1 VTESSEAKSDGPQAV
16 RIQYW
21 VDSASP
27 IPAKGGGIQRIG
39 FDQEKFQVA
48 VDAVIINPVK
58 LSTIKPIIKDEM
70 TKNVVLKKED
80 ITLIVRTDFN
90 ISLSLSL
97 ISLLS
102 YAPTCTL
109 IHTTSLSYV
118 FICTRCLRWS
128 ATVR

>member
-1 VTESSEAKSDGPQAV
+1 VTESSEAKSDGLQAV
-16 RIQYW
+16 RVQYW

-58 LSTIKPIIKDEM
+58 LSTITPIMKDEM

-80 ITLIVRTDFN
+80 IALIVRADFD
-90 ISLSLSL
+90 ISLSLSYFSPIL
-97 ISLLS
+97 RTDMHTNPCYFPVI
-102 YAPTCTL
+102 C
-109 IHTTSLSYV
+109 IHLH
-118 FICTRCLRWS
+118 
-128 ATVR
+128 